1 MLDSSLS
8 SLSLRAL
15 LVLIW
20 ALLVP
25 VSAWAGDSTAGLVWL
40 FAPFYIGFA
49 ILAIGV
55 VASIILLII
64 KAVRVRRDKNVGM
77 ERAKIGKPLFWALV
91 ALAWVALFF
100 LSFLFASTRPAPYS
114 IDVNVAVFV
123 ASVISVIGGLG
134 ILIFALSFRLFRK

>member
-64 KAVRVRRDKNVGM
+64 KAVRVRRDKIVG
-77 ERAKIGKPLFWALV
+77 IGRLV
-91 ALAWVALFF
+91 MGRIV
-100 LSFLFASTRPAPYS
+100 LSFVLICIYAPRP
-114 IDVNVAVFV
+114 VFD
-123 ASVISVIGGLG
+123 
-134 ILIFALSFRLFRK
+134 